1 MTMINDANIS
11 EDTVINAQKGAD
23 DALIAIIEKYK
34 ALVRAKAR
42 VYFVAG
48 GDREDIIQE
57 GMIGLFKAI
66 KDYDSNKDSSFRSFA
81 ELCIVRQIISAVKSA
96 TRLKHQPLNS
106 YISFSKP
113 LYEDED
119 DKTYVDSLILN
130 EKDNPEQLLLIQEEN
145 EELERKVRE
154 KLSKMETTVFDLY
167 LEGLSYIEIAERM
180 KKPAKS
186 IDNALSRIKKKAES
200 I

>member
-1 MTMINDANIS
+1 MNMANDVNIS
-11 EDTVINAQKGAD
+11 DDIVIEAQKGAD
-23 DALIAIIEKYK
+23 EALISIIEKYK

-66 KDYDSNKDSSFRSFA
+66 KDYDRKKDSSFRSFA
-81 ELCIVRQIISAVKSA
+81 EMCIVRQIISAVKTA
-96 TRLKHQPLNS
+96 ARLKHQPLNS

-113 LYEDED
+113 MYEDED
-119 DKTYVDSLILN
+119 DKSYVDSLILN

-145 EELERKVRE
+145 DELERKVRE
-154 KLSKMETTVFDLY
+154 KLSKMETAVFDLY
-167 LEGLSYIEIAERM
+167 LEGLSYTEIAKRM

-186 IDNALSRIKKKAES
+186 IDNALCRIKKKAEM